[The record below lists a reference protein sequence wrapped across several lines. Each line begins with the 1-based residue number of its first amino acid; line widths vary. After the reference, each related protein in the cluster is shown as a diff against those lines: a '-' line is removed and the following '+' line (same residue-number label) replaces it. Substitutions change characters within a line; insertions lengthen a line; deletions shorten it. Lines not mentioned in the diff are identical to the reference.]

1 MKFCCLCRFFLI
13 CKGMQLLDG
22 DDPEVLSTI
31 YGKICD
37 QFEEIKSSSELF
49 GEKDLD
55 SKG

>member
-1 MKFCCLCRFFLI
+1 
-13 CKGMQLLDG
+13 MQLLDG